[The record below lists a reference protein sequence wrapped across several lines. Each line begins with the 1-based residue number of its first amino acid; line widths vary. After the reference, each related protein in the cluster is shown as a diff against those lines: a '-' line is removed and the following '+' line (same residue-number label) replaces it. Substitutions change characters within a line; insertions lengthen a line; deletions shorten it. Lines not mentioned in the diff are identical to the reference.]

1 MKLLFPFAK
10 RYIAGDDLESAQS
23 TANKLTSSGFELSL
37 NYVGEYCKTIEEA
50 RQAQNQYS
58 EILNY
63 YQNQTIDISIKL
75 SQFGLLL
82 NPEVCEDLV
91 LQIAEQAYNNGQ
103 TIRFDME
110 HSTITDRTL
119 DLCLQ
124 MNKEFPETI
133 GTALQARLFR
143 TKDDMIE
150 LMKNNVSVRLVK
162 GAYLEKQTI
171 ALKSYQDIQ
180 NNYLQLITLLGSRTD
195 RRCAVATHD
204 EIILDNILSRADA
217 DRFDFEF
224 IYGIRRDLQQKL
236 KDQGQKVRIYL
247 PYGENWL
254 PYALR
259 RLREW
264 KNLVFI
270 LRSFIKERF

>member
-10 RYIAGDDLESAQS
+10 RYIAGDDLVSAQS
-23 TANKLTSSGFELSL
+23 TANKLTSNGFELSF

-50 RQAQNQYS
+50 KQAQNQYS

-63 YQNQTIDISIKL
+63 YQTQTIDISIKL

-91 LQIAEQAYNNGQ
+91 LQVAEQAYNNGQ

-119 DLCLQ
+119 DLCLR

>member
-23 TANKLTSSGFELSL
+23 TANKLTSNGFELSF

-50 RQAQNQYS
+50 KQAQNQYS

-63 YQNQTIDISIKL
+63 YQTQTIDISIKL

-91 LQIAEQAYNNGQ
+91 LQVAEQAYNNGQ

-119 DLCLQ
+119 DLCLR

-254 PYALR
+254 PYTLR

>member
-23 TANKLTSSGFELSL
+23 TANKLTSNGFELSF

-82 NPEVCEDLV
+82 NPEACEDLV
-91 LQIAEQAYNNGQ
+91 LKVAEQAHNNGQ

-119 DLCLQ
+119 DLCLR

-143 TKDDMIE
+143 TKDDMLE

-171 ALKSYQDIQ
+171 ALKSYKDIQ

>member
-1 MKLLFPFAK
+1 MKILYPFAK
-10 RYIAGDDLESAQS
+10 RYIAGDDFESAQS
-23 TANKLTSSGFELSL
+23 TANKLISNGFEISF
-37 NYVGEYCKTIEEA
+37 NYVGEYCTTIEDA
-50 RQAQNQYS
+50 KQAQNQYS
-58 EILNY
+58 QILDY
-63 YQNQTIDISIKL
+63 YKDQKIDISIKL

-82 NPEVCEDLV
+82 SLEICEDLV
-91 LQIAEQAYNNGQ
+91 LQVAEQAYNNGQ

-110 HSTITDRTL
+110 HSIITDRTL
-119 DLCLQ
+119 DLCLR
-124 MNKEFPETI
+124 MNKKFPETI

-143 TKDDMIE
+143 TKDDLLE

-162 GAYLEKQTI
+162 GAYVEKQTI
-171 ALKSYQDIQ
+171 ALKNYQDIQ
-180 NNYLQLITLLGSRTD
+180 NNSLKLIKLLGSRTS

-236 KDQGQKVRIYL
+236 KDQGQTVRIYL

-264 KNLVFI
+264 KNLVFV
-270 LRSFIKERF
+270 LRSVLKEFS

>member
-23 TANKLTSSGFELSL
+23 TANKLTSNGFELSF

-63 YQNQTIDISIKL
+63 YQTQTIDISIKL

-119 DLCLQ
+119 DLCLR

>member
-1 MKLLFPFAK
+1 MKILYPFAK
-10 RYIAGDDLESAQS
+10 RYIAGDDFESAQF
-23 TANKLTSSGFELSL
+23 TANKVTSNGFELSF

-50 RQAQNQYS
+50 KQAQNQYS

-63 YQNQTIDISIKL
+63 YQDQKIDISIKL

-82 NPEVCEDLV
+82 NPEVCENLV
-91 LQIAEQAYNNGQ
+91 LKVAEQAHNNGQ

>member
-1 MKLLFPFAK
+1 MKLLYPFAK
-10 RYIAGDDLESAQS
+10 RYIAGDDFESAQF
-23 TANKLTSSGFELSL
+23 TANKVISNGFELSF

-50 RQAQNQYS
+50 KQAQNQYS

-63 YQNQTIDISIKL
+63 YQDQNIDISIKL

-82 NPEVCEDLV
+82 KPEVCEDLV
-91 LQIAEQAYNNGQ
+91 LKVAEQAHNNGQ

-119 DLCLQ
+119 DLCLR

>member
-23 TANKLTSSGFELSL
+23 TANKLTSNGFELSF

-110 HSTITDRTL
+110 HSIITDRTL
-119 DLCLQ
+119 DLCLR

-162 GAYLEKQTI
+162 GAYVEKQTI

-180 NNYLQLITLLGSRTD
+180 VNYLQLIKLLGNNTNRK
-195 RRCAVATHD
+195 CAVATHD
-204 EIILDNILSRADA
+204 ETILDNILSRADA

-236 KDQGQKVRIYL
+236 KDQGQTVRIYL

-270 LRSFIKERF
+270 LRSVIKEFS

>member
-1 MKLLFPFAK
+1 
-10 RYIAGDDLESAQS
+10 
-23 TANKLTSSGFELSL
+23 
-37 NYVGEYCKTIEEA
+37 
-50 RQAQNQYS
+50 
-58 EILNY
+58 
-63 YQNQTIDISIKL
+63 
-75 SQFGLLL
+75 
-82 NPEVCEDLV
+82 
-91 LQIAEQAYNNGQ
+91 
-103 TIRFDME
+103 
-110 HSTITDRTL
+110 
-119 DLCLQ
+119 
-124 MNKEFPETI
+124 
-133 GTALQARLFR
+133 
-143 TKDDMIE
+143 
-150 LMKNNVSVRLVK
+150 MKNNVSVRLVK

-180 NNYLQLITLLGSRTD
+180 NNYLQLITLLGRQAN

>member
-23 TANKLTSSGFELSL
+23 TANKLTSNGFELSF

-50 RQAQNQYS
+50 KQAQNQYS

-110 HSTITDRTL
+110 HSIITDRTL
-119 DLCLQ
+119 DLCLR
-124 MNKEFPETI
+124 MNKEFPKTI

-254 PYALR
+254 PYTLR

>member
-23 TANKLTSSGFELSL
+23 TANKLTSNGFELSF

-119 DLCLQ
+119 DLCLR

-180 NNYLQLITLLGSRTD
+180 NNYLQLITLLERQKD

>member
-23 TANKLTSSGFELSL
+23 TANKLTSNGFELSF

-91 LQIAEQAYNNGQ
+91 RQIAEQAYNNGQ

-110 HSTITDRTL
+110 HSIITDRTL
-119 DLCLQ
+119 DLCLR

-162 GAYLEKQTI
+162 GAYVEKQTI

-180 NNYLQLITLLGSRTD
+180 VNYLQLIKLLGNNTNRK
-195 RRCAVATHD
+195 CAVATHD
-204 EIILDNILSRADA
+204 ETILDNILSRADA

-236 KDQGQKVRIYL
+236 KDQGQTVRIYL

-270 LRSFIKERF
+270 LRSVIKEFS

>member
-23 TANKLTSSGFELSL
+23 TANKLTSNGFELSF

-91 LQIAEQAYNNGQ
+91 LKIAEQAHNNGQ

>member
-10 RYIAGDDLESAQS
+10 RYIAGDDLVSAQS
-23 TANKLTSSGFELSL
+23 TANKLTSNGFELSF

-82 NPEVCEDLV
+82 NPEVCEDLL
-91 LQIAEQAYNNGQ
+91 LQVAEQAYNNGQ

-254 PYALR
+254 PYTLR

>member
-10 RYIAGDDLESAQS
+10 RYIAGDDLVSAQS
-23 TANKLTSSGFELSL
+23 TANKLTSNGFELSF

-63 YQNQTIDISIKL
+63 YQTQTIDISIKL

-143 TKDDMIE
+143 TKDDMLE

-254 PYALR
+254 PYTLR

>member
-23 TANKLTSSGFELSL
+23 TANKLTSNGFELSF

-50 RQAQNQYS
+50 KQAQNQYS
-58 EILNY
+58 KILNY

-91 LQIAEQAYNNGQ
+91 LKVAEQAHNNGQ

-119 DLCLQ
+119 DLCLR

-224 IYGIRRDLQQKL
+224 IFGIRRDLQQKL

>member
-23 TANKLTSSGFELSL
+23 TANKLTSNGFELSF

-63 YQNQTIDISIKL
+63 YQDQKIDISIKL

-82 NPEVCEDLV
+82 KPEVCEDLV
-91 LQIAEQAYNNGQ
+91 LKVAEQAHNNGQ

-119 DLCLQ
+119 DLCLR

-224 IYGIRRDLQQKL
+224 IFGIRRDLQQKL

-254 PYALR
+254 PYTLR

>member
-10 RYIAGDDLESAQS
+10 RYIAGDDLVSAQS
-23 TANKLTSSGFELSL
+23 TANKLTSNGFELSF

-91 LQIAEQAYNNGQ
+91 LKVAEQAHNNGQ

-180 NNYLQLITLLGSRTD
+180 NNYLQLITLLGSQTD
-195 RRCAVATHD
+195 QRCAVATHD

-236 KDQGQKVRIYL
+236 KDQGQIVRIYL